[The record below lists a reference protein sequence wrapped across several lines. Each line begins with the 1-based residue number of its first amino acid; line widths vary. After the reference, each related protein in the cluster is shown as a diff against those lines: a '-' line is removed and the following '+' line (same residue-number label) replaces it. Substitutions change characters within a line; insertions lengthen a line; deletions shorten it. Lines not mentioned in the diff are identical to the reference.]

1 MLRIEN
7 LDNFDSFKSMA
18 EKRNRVCLGK
28 RIINVWKWF
37 YEFNSFAG
45 ITQIRTTDTKI
56 SKFVWLILFVLALGL
71 TSFLVFQ
78 SLETYLKHE
87 TVTTINVRSEPKID
101 FPSVTICNQ
110 NRIHCRHLYNLIQN
124 CTKVRR
130 KRFKLRHKRNI

>member
-1 MLRIEN
+1 
-7 LDNFDSFKSMA
+7 MA
-18 EKRNRVCLGK
+18 EKRSSVCLGQ

-45 ITQIRTTDTKI
+45 ISQIRTTDTKI

-78 SLETYLKHE
+78 SLDTYLKYD
-87 TVTTINVRSEPKID
+87 TVTTINVRSEPRID

-130 KRFKLRHKRNI
+130 KDLKYV